1 MNKNHAIL
9 IGVIDR
15 DMKCGAHVTEINQAA
30 PYPYCIQEKPGT
42 EAMPELGLGNN
53 MILSYIMIS
62 NGHDNCIV
70 VIFTAQLAGKARQ
83 LGCPKI
89 VLDHVRVLYI
99 YIYICL
105 CALGF
110 LTIGCIRCY

>member
-1 MNKNHAIL
+1 MMIIKIL
-9 IGVIDR
+9 
-15 DMKCGAHVTEINQAA
+15 
-30 PYPYCIQEKPGT
+30 
-42 EAMPELGLGNN
+42 
-53 MILSYIMIS
+53 
-62 NGHDNCIV
+62 
-70 VIFTAQLAGKARQ
+70 FTAQLAGKARQ

-89 VLDHVRVLYI
+89 VLDHVRVYLYIYI